1 MLPMRRL
8 LIVFLLVLLPLR
20 GWTAGAMALDVM
32 PQAATTAAHALCPDH
47 AEADRSDAAEPA
59 PDSPHAHCTA
69 CQLPALALPTLQIA
83 APVLPTA
90 TPAARPVALIEPTHR
105 PLIKPPIA

>member
-1 MLPMRRL
+1 MRRL

-32 PQAATTAAHALCPDH
+32 PQAAAAAHALCPDH
-47 AEADRSDAAEPA
+47 AEADRSDSGEPA
-59 PDSPHAHCTA
+59 PDALHAHCTA
-69 CQLPALALPTLQIA
+69 CQLPALSLPTLQIA

-90 TPAARPVALIEPTHR
+90 TPAARPVALIEPTPR